1 MSLRILLGQVLSC
14 DSTKGATAHF
24 WAQRLSGIGI
34 LIVGLWFIFSIL
46 NISGFEYAD
55 VLAFIATPLNG
66 VMLFLLVA
74 VMAYHSNL
82 GIQVIVEDYVHDHG
96 LRLTTLILSR
106 FAHTFLAVAAV
117 YAIIK
122 IGLGA

>member
-1 MSLRILLGQVLSC
+1 
-14 DSTKGATAHF
+14 
-24 WAQRLSGIGI
+24 
-34 LIVGLWFIFSIL
+34 
-46 NISGFEYAD
+46 
-55 VLAFIATPLNG
+55 
-66 VMLFLLVA
+66 
-74 VMAYHSNL
+74 MAYHSNL